1 MHMKQE
7 DSKTVRTQHRGSV
20 PDSGLTA
27 RFLRGDES
35 AFDMIVRRHEGT
47 VRSILT
53 RLTGNADDGEELA
66 QETFMRVYVN
76 LSTFR
81 GKASLKTWIL
91 RIATNLARDL
101 LRGRRRKTPPLPLD
115 MAELNALEAPID
127 GGPPAVALF
136 REKSQA
142 LAAAMEQ
149 LPFKQRAALICKI
162 IGDMGYD
169 EIARVIGSTRNSVK
183 SNIHLG
189 RRRLLAILGDRL

>member
-7 DSKTVRTQHRGSV
+7 DSKTARTRHQGPL
-20 PDSGLTA
+20 PDAALTA

-35 AFDMIVRRHEGT
+35 AFDAIVRRHEGT

-66 QETFMRVYVN
+66 QETFMRVYIS
-76 LSTFR
+76 LSRFR
-81 GKASLKTWIL
+81 GKASLRTWIL

-101 LRGRRRKTPPLPLD
+101 LRSRRRKSPPLPLGA
-115 MAELNALEAPID
+115 AELNALEAPIN

-136 REKSQA
+136 REKSRA
-142 LAAAMEQ
+142 VAAALEQ

-189 RRRLLAILGDRL
+189 RRRLMAILGDRL